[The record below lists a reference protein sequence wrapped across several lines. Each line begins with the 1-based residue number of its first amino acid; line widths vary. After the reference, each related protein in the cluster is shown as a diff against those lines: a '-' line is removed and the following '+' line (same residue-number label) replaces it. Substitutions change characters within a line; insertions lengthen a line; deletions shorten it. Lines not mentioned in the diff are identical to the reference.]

1 MSDKDFE
8 EMERKA
14 NEYFAELERRE
25 KELEDAYNSG
35 VESGIKQMKDKMLL
49 ACENGT
55 PIEINNKAYFIKS
68 DIQSLHDIFAD
79 LEANTE

>member
-1 MSDKDFE
+1 MSDKNFE

-49 ACENGT
+49 ACANGT
-55 PIEINNKAYFIKS
+55 PIEIDERAYFIKS
-68 DIQSLHDIFAD
+68 DMQNLHDIFAN
-79 LEANTE
+79 LETNTE